1 MAVWA
6 QHLSGIVPV
15 HGSVLSGKLGDTIQ
29 LTTMT
34 SLVVARFAKAEP
46 VDGEGTLM
54 VAEDQLEGISV
65 VTGTR

>member
-1 MAVWA
+1 
-6 QHLSGIVPV
+6 
-15 HGSVLSGKLGDTIQ
+15 
-29 LTTMT
+29 MT